1 MPKYFLYMTF
11 HACRPILQS
20 IIPEGRWNLTIF
32 SLVGSGLARATM
44 DLDCHL
50 IGKWTE
56 QLGRFLVTH
65 GKNAQRAVDK
75 SSEMCQEEYLINPR

>member
-1 MPKYFLYMTF
+1 
-11 HACRPILQS
+11 
-20 IIPEGRWNLTIF
+20 
-32 SLVGSGLARATM
+32 M